1 MGQQVPAASTVAV
14 VVEPGAE
21 DEVGGDGEED
31 TGRISN
37 RILNDRFLRVA
48 QAASSMDS
56 LRLSL
61 VVLT

>member
-1 MGQQVPAASTVAV
+1 MGQQIPAASTVAV

-21 DEVGGDGEED
+21 DEVGSDGEED